1 MTTLIEDKYRDA
13 IERISKL
20 GSGDL
25 AVLRRCNKNPL
36 EDTKVFSVLGRLG
49 FINSYEK
56 SLVACVYA
64 VYHRKEDNPYYS
76 DSFNFG
82 KAFQEAYNPEQKED
96 KDIRFR
102 ALLTSSDKEQLS
114 YRLRQSIKLIKSHNI
129 KIDFSILLKNLYNWN
144 SDKQWVQREWAKG
157 YYKSAPESN
166 AISPDSD
173 NESGTDDSGEDESEG

>member
-1 MTTLIEDKYRDA
+1 MTTLTEDKNRET

-25 AVLRRCNKNPL
+25 AILRRCNKNPL
-36 EDTKVFSVLGRLG
+36 EDTKLFSVLGRLG

-56 SLVACVYA
+56 SLIACLYA
-64 VYHRKEDNPYYS
+64 VYHRNEDNPYYS
-76 DSFNFG
+76 ESFNFG

-114 YRLRQSIKLIKSHNI
+114 YRLRQSVKLIKSHNI
-129 KIDFSILLKNLYNWN
+129 KIDFSILLKNLYNWDSN
-144 SDKQWVQREWAKG
+144 KQWVQRKWAEG

-166 AISPDSD
+166 ANLPDSD
-173 NESGTDDSGEDESEG
+173 NESGTDNSDEADSED